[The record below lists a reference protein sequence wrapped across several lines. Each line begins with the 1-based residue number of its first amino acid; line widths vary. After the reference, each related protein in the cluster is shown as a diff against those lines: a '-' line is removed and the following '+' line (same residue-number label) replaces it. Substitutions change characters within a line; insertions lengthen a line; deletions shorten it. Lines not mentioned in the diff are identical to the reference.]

1 METLNS
7 EVNLELA
14 NFFKNLLLNPAFR
27 KTGVTDVPEGSAV
40 VGNAKVRMGESTK
53 EGCSKTETLAMKMLV
68 SIPERDG
75 AVG

>member
-1 METLNS
+1 M
-7 EVNLELA
+7 
-14 NFFKNLLLNPAFR
+14 
-27 KTGVTDVPEGSAV
+27 
-40 VGNAKVRMGESTK
+40 VGNAKVRMGESAT